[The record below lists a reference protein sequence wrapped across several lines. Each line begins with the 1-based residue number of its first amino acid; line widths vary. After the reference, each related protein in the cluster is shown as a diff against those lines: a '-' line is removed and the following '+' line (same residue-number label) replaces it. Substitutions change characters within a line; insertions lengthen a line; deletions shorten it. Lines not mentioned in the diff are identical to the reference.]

1 MILDGFFADK
11 KLLADVFVALARRQ
25 RLENFQ
31 LAGGEFGKTGG
42 GNGRRGAGANS
53 FQRAASHSPVKPRHS
68 QMNLLTRHSSRFL
81 SDSILAFPRLARKF
95 IVGKKATRLCQSRK
109 GHFLMFMRIDKL
121 QVDLPANLDPDPA
134 AAAAVQE
141 LMGGRFGEMSTL
153 NNYMYQSFNMR
164 GRNDI
169 VPFYDLVASITAE
182 EFGHVELVA
191 ATINLLQNGGVP
203 DSATPTDS
211 PLAGLNNG
219 NGIRH
224 QFLNNGHSTL
234 AANAQAAPWQGDYV
248 FNSGNLVLDML
259 HNFFLE
265 SGARMGK
272 LRVYESVTHPV
283 AKRLCGYLLVRGGV
297 HQLAYA
303 MALNKITGVEVEK
316 MLPIPDIRTDKIP
329 ECAEFIARD
338 LHVTLYRFSPDDYK
352 HIGDVFNGTHP
363 EDGKPLQV
371 REGIPDGHAL
381 ADLPPV
387 PASGVPSFDMG
398 EIKEIA
404 ARLMKNM

>member
-1 MILDGFFADK
+1 
-11 KLLADVFVALARRQ
+11 
-25 RLENFQ
+25 
-31 LAGGEFGKTGG
+31 
-42 GNGRRGAGANS
+42 
-53 FQRAASHSPVKPRHS
+53 
-68 QMNLLTRHSSRFL
+68 
-81 SDSILAFPRLARKF
+81 
-95 IVGKKATRLCQSRK
+95 
-109 GHFLMFMRIDKL
+109 MFMRIDRL
-121 QVDLPANLDPDPA
+121 QIDLPANVEPDPA
-134 AAAAVQE
+134 AAAIVQE

-203 DSATPTDS
+203 DGAKPQDA
-211 PLAGLNNG
+211 PLAGLNGG

-224 QFLNNGHSTL
+224 QFVNNGHSTL
-234 AANAQAAPWQGDYV
+234 AANSMGAPWQGDYV

-272 LRVYESVTHPV
+272 LRVYESSNNPV
-283 AKRLCGYLLVRGGV
+283 VKRLTGYLLCRGGV

-303 MALNKITGVEVEK
+303 VALSKITGVDVPK

-329 ECAEFIARD
+329 ECQEFIQKN
-338 LHVTLYRFSPDDYK
+338 LHNTLYRFSPDDYK

-363 EDGKPLQV
+363 EDGSPLTV
-371 REGIPDGHAL
+371 KEGTPDGHPL

-387 PASGVPSFDMG
+387 EATGVPSFDMG
-398 EIKEIA
+398 EMKEIT
-404 ARLMKNM
+404 ARLMRNM